1 VSIFADVAKRRIA
14 LLGAT
19 GSIGQS
25 TLKLL
30 RLHPDRF
37 VLVGVSAHRNLQ
49 ALAEVIVEF
58 QPQIAVVADAESV
71 HQLRELLA
79 NRAPGCQLEFGPEAL
94 NALSASPAI
103 DTVVAAIVGAAGLP
117 STFAAARAG
126 KRILLANKESLVIA
140 GELLMIEAA
149 QHQALILPID
159 SEHNALFQ
167 CLPGGKP
174 DGGVKNLWLTASGG
188 PFRSFSA
195 QELLEV
201 TPDQALKHPNWKM
214 GKKISVDSATLMN
227 KGLEVIEARWLFGLT
242 AEQIKVVVHPQSIVH
257 SMVEYIDGSFLAQLG
272 SPDMCTPIAYALD
285 YPNRIKAGVQALNPL
300 QLANLSFEAP
310 DLQRFPCL
318 DLAYQALQLGA
329 SASAVL
335 NAANEIAVE
344 HFLNKQLPFQDI
356 ARLINACLQR
366 SELHSLTDISSVLRA
381 DAQTRKLALELLQAS
396 F

>member
-1 VSIFADVAKRRIA
+1 MTMRRIA

-30 RLHPDRF
+30 RLHRERF
-37 VLVGVSAHRNLQ
+37 ALVGVSAHRNLR
-49 ALAEVIVEF
+49 ALAETIIEF

-71 HQLRELLA
+71 NQLRDLLA
-79 NRAPGCQLEFGPEAL
+79 NQATGCQLEFGPEAL
-94 NALSASPAI
+94 NALSTSPTI
-103 DTVVAAIVGAAGLP
+103 DSVVAAIVGAAGLP

-140 GELLMIEAA
+140 GELLMLEADK
-149 QHQALILPID
+149 HGALILPID

-167 CLPGGKP
+167 CLPSGKP
-174 DGGVKNLWLTASGG
+174 DGGVRNLWLTASGG
-188 PFRSFSA
+188 PFRSFSTQA
-195 QELLEV
+195 LLAV

-214 GKKISVDSATLMN
+214 GRKISVDSATLMN
-227 KGLEVIEARWLFGLT
+227 KGLEVIEARWLFGLS

-257 SMVEYIDGSFLAQLG
+257 SLVEYIDGSFLAQLG
-272 SPDMCTPIAYALD
+272 TPDMCTPIAYALD
-285 YPNRIKAGVQALNPL
+285 YPNRIEAGVQALNPL
-300 QLANLSFEAP
+300 QLANLSFEEP

-318 DLAYQALQLGA
+318 DLAYQALRLGG
-329 SASAVL
+329 SAPAVL

-344 HFLNKQLPFQDI
+344 HFLNKQLSFQDI
-356 ARLINACLQR
+356 PRLINACLQR
-366 SELHSLTDISSVLRA
+366 SELHSVTDISSVLRA
-381 DAQTRKLALELLQAS
+381 DAQTRQLALELLQAS